1 MSIAIPLSTAST
13 AAGARPGIR
22 LALPFGAG
30 AAAASAL
37 VVSGPKSDALRAVA
51 VAASV
56 IALER
61 ALDVVKQARD
71 DPATPVGNIDK
82 DLLLPVFQAVQ
93 RVQEDRTSG
102 PSADDTL
109 AAVARA
115 VGADAALAAA
125 ARAALDQ
132 GRNPGD
138 KTTPTID
145 SCLNWV
151 ASVNVDLLDRC
162 AQQVRARLIDVFPD
176 QQTRLKRVEDSV
188 VTLTSD
194 IGKLQARVAALEAA
208 VPAPAPGPAPGP
220 GPVPAPSP
228 SPSPSPSP
236 VESKPTGRTPS

>member
-1 MSIAIPLSTAST
+1 MSIAIPLSTAS
-13 AAGARPGIR
+13 AATGARPGIR

-56 IALER
+56 VALER
-61 ALDVVKQARD
+61 ALEVVKQARD
-71 DPATPVGNIDK
+71 NPATPVGNIDK
-82 DLLLPVFQAVQ
+82 GLLLPVFQAVQ
-93 RVQEDRTSG
+93 RVQEDRSSA

-125 ARAALDQ
+125 ARASLDQ
-132 GRNPGD
+132 GRNPGG

-208 VPAPAPGPAPGP
+208 APSPTPG
-220 GPVPAPSP
+220 PAPSP
-228 SPSPSPSP
+228 SPSPTPTPTPSP
-236 VESKPTGRTPS
+236 VQSKLADKTPP